1 MLKNPQASILISSY
15 NKGNYLEQCIKSCL
29 SQTQK
34 NIEVVLLVNHSNDK
48 TNVILKKFSKKIKI
62 LKKKRISKFPAL
74 NQIDLLTKAFKV
86 SKGSGSN
93 CFIEHPTCNFSM
105 STDITSKSCFS
116 PMLNISSG

>member
-34 NIEVVLLVNHSNDK
+34 NIEVVLLDNFSNDK
-48 TNVILKKFSKKIKI
+48 TNVVLKKFSKKVKI

-74 NQIDLLTKAFKV
+74 NQIDLLNKAFKEIN
-86 SKGSGSN
+86 SQPKINLDEGLDKTIHYFKN
-93 CFIEHPTCNFSM
+93 
-105 STDITSKSCFS
+105 
-116 PMLNISSG
+116 L